1 MAQHRTVVIS
11 PAAGGEDLRS
21 RESLERRREHI
32 ADEPDFFEGQNIEG
46 QMKLENMAGGRGDI
60 NLDHLREI
68 PVRPLKT
75 ED

>member
-11 PAAGGEDLRS
+11 PAAGGENLRS
-21 RESLERRREHI
+21 REALEARQKNVAE
-32 ADEPDFFEGQNIEG
+32 APEFTAGENVEG
-46 QMKLENMAGGRGDI
+46 QMVLSNLGGGRGNI